1 MKTYR
6 KQEIFL
12 LVDSMYKQIGMSKFP
27 VSIKFLNL
35 FFSRFY
41 NIKYVKYSDLMRS
54 TGKDFNSICK
64 MLKTQDARMIYD
76 SSENIYYIY
85 YNDFMPKPRCRWN
98 IVHELAHL
106 YLGHAIIELNAINLG
121 LRTTKKQQED
131 FEAEA
136 NFFAKCCLA
145 PYAVVIGL
153 ACYHG
158 QIHNE
163 GFYTI
168 LRVFLGLSKESSFYI
183 ATNLSKLKK
192 FGLTSKDFMPYLT
205 YLKEKLELFP
215 KGSLD
220 NNSILRYKYEFYNTE
235 YAIAHSS
242 GAPQHNSW
250 EFVSVEEI
258 LSVLRSEYEVSW
270 SKSFIA

>member
-1 MKTYR
+1 MKISR

-12 LVDSMYKQIGMSKFP
+12 LVNSMYSQIGASQFP
-27 VSIKFLNL
+27 ASIKFINS

-41 NIKYVKYSDLMRS
+41 NIKYIKYSDLMRS
-54 TGKDFNSICK
+54 SNQDLDSIYK
-64 MLKTQDARMIYD
+64 MLKTKDARIIYD

-106 YLGHAIIELNAINLG
+106 YLGHAIIELNAMNLG
-121 LRTTKKQQED
+121 LKTSDKQQED

-136 NFFAKCCLA
+136 NFFVKCCLA
-145 PYAVVIGL
+145 PYAVVVGL
-153 ACYHG
+153 ACYYE
-158 QIHNE
+158 QIYSE

-183 ATNLSKLKK
+183 ATSLSKLRK
-192 FGLTSKDFMPYLT
+192 FGLTTKDFIPYIT
-205 YLKEKLELFP
+205 YFKEKLELFP
-215 KGSLD
+215 KGALE

-235 YAIAHSS
+235 YIITHSS
-242 GAPQHNSW
+242 SSLKHNPL
-250 EFVSVEEI
+250 EFVTIEEI
-258 LSVLRSEYEVSW
+258 LTILHSEYEVIW

>member
-1 MKTYR
+1 MKTSR

-12 LVDSMYKQIGMSKFP
+12 LVNSMYSQIGRSQFP
-27 VSIKFLNL
+27 VTIKFINL

-41 NIKYVKYSDLMRS
+41 NIKYIKYSDLMRS
-54 TGKDFNSICK
+54 SNQDLAGVCR
-64 MLKTQDARMIYD
+64 MLKTQDARIIYD
-76 SSENIYYIY
+76 SSKNIYYIY
-85 YNDFMPKPRCRWN
+85 YNDFMPKSRCRWN

-106 YLGHAIIELNAINLG
+106 YLGHAIIELNALNLG
-121 LRTTKKQQED
+121 LKTTSKQQED
-131 FEAEA
+131 YETEA
-136 NFFAKCCLA
+136 NFFVKCCLA
-145 PYAVVIGL
+145 PYAVVVGL
-153 ACYHG
+153 ACYHE
-158 QIHNE
+158 QIHSE

-192 FGLTSKDFMPYLT
+192 FGLTTKDFMPYLS

-220 NNSILRYKYEFYNTE
+220 NNSIWRYKYEFYHTE
-235 YAIAHSS
+235 YTITHSS
-242 GAPQHNSW
+242 DVLQYNSW